1 MTPKHYLLYDDEKL
15 QLVNQTVSH
24 YLYKQRNR
32 GTAVLDK
39 DIMSE
44 ISNLEGVYYKLTRN
58 TGISEFKSTLKTK
71 WDAIYVFLL
80 SI

>member
-32 GTAVLDK
+32 GTVVLDK